1 MIQIAVFLLYGVPVS
16 PYPDIVLAV
25 SSAVHADLDVILA
38 EQHLACVQ
46 TSLIR
51 VLYLWCSPHSDTVLL
66 QFMAVVGRQGVTGLL
81 SHDERL
87 YTLNIHL
94 LIIGIRRVVK
104 ILNTILRYLIFMVL
118 LIIKT
123 DSIIKNL
130 FILILS
136 HFLSKYLSF
145 KSIYNPTKFAKN

>member
-1 MIQIAVFLLYGVPVS
+1 MIQIAVFLLYDVPVS

-25 SSAVHADLDVILA
+25 SSAVHSDLDVILA

-94 LIIGIRRVVK
+94 LIIGIRSFFVK
-104 ILNTILRYLIFMVL
+104 TPQHLPR
-118 LIIKT
+118 
-123 DSIIKNL
+123 
-130 FILILS
+130 
-136 HFLSKYLSF
+136 SF
-145 KSIYNPTKFAKN
+145 WNPDV